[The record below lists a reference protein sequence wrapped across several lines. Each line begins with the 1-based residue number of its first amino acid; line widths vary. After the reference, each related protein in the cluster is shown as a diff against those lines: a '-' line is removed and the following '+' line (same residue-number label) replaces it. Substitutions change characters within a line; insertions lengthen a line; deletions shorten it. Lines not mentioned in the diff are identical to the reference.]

1 MMRELRVVG
10 VDVDGAH
17 VICQDTESG
26 ERFKLDAD
34 ERLRAAAR
42 GDLSR
47 LGQIEIEMESSLRP
61 REIQSRIRAGA
72 SVEEVAAVA
81 GVPTDKIE
89 RFAHPVLLERQ
100 RATELGALAHP
111 IRHDGPSTETLGDTV
126 TEGLAAYGQ
135 NPSDATWDAWK
146 GDDGHWVVQVNW
158 QVGHTEHHAH
168 WRFMPGSHGGTAD
181 PLDDLAEELIHPET
195 IEPRRRLI
203 PVSTPVMTSADDDHE
218 EVTFDADA
226 LIGAQRSRHVEV
238 RVEHDTYT
246 LDFGLDDEAA
256 QEPIVVDEAR
266 EPHDDRGAPA
276 PPEQSTGQAS
286 DDSDSSTPN
295 VDKTAEHRRRKSRKP
310 AVPAWEDVLLGV
322 RSNGNS

>member
-10 VDVDGAH
+10 VDVDGSH
-17 VICQDTESG
+17 VICQDTDSG

-81 GVPTDKIE
+81 GVPKDKIE

-111 IRHDGPSTETLGDTV
+111 VRHDGPSTETLGDTV

-135 NPSDATWDAWK
+135 NPNEATWDAWK
-146 GDDGHWVVQVNW
+146 GDDGQWVVQVNW

-168 WRFMPGSHGGTAD
+168 WRFSPGSHGGTAV

-203 PVSTPVMTSADDDHE
+203 PVSTPTITPADDDHE
-218 EVTFDADA
+218 EVTFDANA

-246 LDFGLDDEAA
+246 LDFGIDDDAA
-256 QEPIVVDEAR
+256 QEPTVVDEAPATDS
-266 EPHDDRGAPA
+266 ERGTQDA
-276 PPEQSTGQAS
+276 STS
-286 DDSDSSTPN
+286 PDTSTSSTD
-295 VDKTAEHRRRKSRKP
+295 DKPTEHRRRKSRKP